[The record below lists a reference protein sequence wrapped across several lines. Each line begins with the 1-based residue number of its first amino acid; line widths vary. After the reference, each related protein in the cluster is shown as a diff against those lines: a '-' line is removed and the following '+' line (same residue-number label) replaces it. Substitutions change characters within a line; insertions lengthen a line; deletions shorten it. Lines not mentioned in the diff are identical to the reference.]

1 VPPLHGD
8 RGQAQGGAGVT
19 TTERVTAIARAEN
32 GRHLIKLHKEFDRLR
47 RRWSHAWTAEQSYID
62 ALKAGKYAWC
72 DRHAMSVYVN
82 KTERA
87 RMDKLSAGESKASDA
102 FFDFLYTSTP
112 RGRAWSTGIS
122 AYWLLETLTFEEAM
136 ATTPPERATKSWGLA

>member
-19 TTERVTAIARAEN
+19 TAERVTAIARAEN

-72 DRHAMSVYVN
+72 DRHAMSVLRQQD
-82 KTERA
+82 RA
-87 RMDKLSAGESKASDA
+87 RTHGQA
-102 FFDFLYTSTP
+102 
-112 RGRAWSTGIS
+112 
-122 AYWLLETLTFEEAM
+122 
-136 ATTPPERATKSWGLA
+136 ERRV